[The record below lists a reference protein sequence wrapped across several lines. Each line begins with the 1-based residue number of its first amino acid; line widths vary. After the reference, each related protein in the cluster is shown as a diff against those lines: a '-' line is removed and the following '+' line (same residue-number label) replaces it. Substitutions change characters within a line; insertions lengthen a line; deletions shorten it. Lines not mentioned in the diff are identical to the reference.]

1 MIKPMFSILLIVT
14 SLNLLS
20 SPVFSEHQMKRTL
33 FNKFHKDTAV
43 RRVKISKPRDFGFLE
58 DGKLLLTEREA
69 IEMALVNNLGLNVE
83 RYSNLSGLWDIQL
96 KKSPYDPVG
105 TFGFNWDNTTSPTE
119 SVLQGGPSVT
129 DILTTYSFS
138 YQQPFSTGTTFE
150 ASFLGSRNR
159 TTNFFTSLIPAIRTQ
174 FQLLVRQDL
183 LRGFGKRD
191 TEYQIEISKN
201 NLDITQQEFKRLIID
216 TVVQVQDRFWELDYA
231 LKDLEVKQKSLEYA
245 QTLLEQNRIRHEVGT
260 AAQLEVVQSEAEVA
274 SRREEF
280 IRAEYYCRLT
290 QDQLVQLITDY
301 EDPHAF
307 QGRIIPIT
315 DSNDPHKTDDD
326 YETLMEIASE
336 MRPELQQAELNELNL
351 EINLNLA
358 RDRLK
363 PSLEAVGGWQQ
374 FGLGGNRII
383 RDYSD
388 DFINA
393 PIVGFIQGGLGDSM
407 SQLLSADFRGW
418 SIGFNF
424 QIPIRNEDAVARNAL
439 AQIDLNR
446 AKLYKRSLRQA
457 IALEIRDALTQ
468 IQMNEARLEAAK
480 EAVRAAN
487 KDAAEYQGNQ
497 AATSFSLAGLVEL
510 GGGAYFWRI
519 DEVAADATVQE
530 GDVWSFTVP
539 AYLIVDDFES
549 YSNEVGARVFEFWI
563 DGIGYT
569 LPEPGNPGNGTGAA
583 VGHDIWSVTSPYFDG
598 TIMETANVHGGRLAM
613 PLYYDNTASPF
624 ISEAERT
631 WAVPENWA
639 AEGVTDLTL
648 YIRGDATNDATA
660 MYVAVEDTAGRVAV
674 VPHPDAAVTAVTG
687 WTEWKIPLA
696 DLTDA
701 GVTANAVKKMTIGV
715 GNRAAP
721 TPDGAGV
728 VFIDDIRVTA
738 P

>member
-480 EAVRAAN
+480 EAVRAARERLTGEE
-487 KDAAEYQGNQ
+487 AR
-497 AATSFSLAGLVEL
+497 F
-510 GGGAYFWRI
+510 
-519 DEVAADATVQE
+519 
-530 GDVWSFTVP
+530 
-539 AYLIVDDFES
+539 
-549 YSNEVGARVFEFWI
+549 EVGM
-563 DGIGYT
+563 
-569 LPEPGNPGNGTGAA
+569 GTTRQLIEAQR
-583 VGHDIWSVTSPYFDG
+583 DLL
-598 TIMETANVHGGRLAM
+598 ANVSVQVRAQIDLVKSYARLDRVVGRTLERH
-613 PLYYDNTASPF
+613 N
-624 ISEAERT
+624 ISLDEAIQMN
-631 WAVPENWA
+631 VN
-639 AEGVTDLTL
+639 
-648 YIRGDATNDATA
+648 
-660 MYVAVEDTAGRVAV
+660 
-674 VPHPDAAVTAVTG
+674 
-687 WTEWKIPLA
+687 
-696 DLTDA
+696 
-701 GVTANAVKKMTIGV
+701 
-715 GNRAAP
+715 
-721 TPDGAGV
+721 
-728 VFIDDIRVTA
+728 
-738 P
+738 